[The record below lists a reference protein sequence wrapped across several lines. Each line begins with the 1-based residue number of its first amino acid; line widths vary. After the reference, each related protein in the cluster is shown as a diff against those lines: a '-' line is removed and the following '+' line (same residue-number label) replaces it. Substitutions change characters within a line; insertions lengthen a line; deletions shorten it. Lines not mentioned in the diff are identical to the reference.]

1 LAEIHE
7 LSCGLKKK
15 KKMERKKSR
24 ERKGEK
30 GISAHPVAVRIR

>member
-1 LAEIHE
+1 LAKIHE

-15 KKMERKKSR
+15 NMERKKSR

-30 GISAHPVAVRIR
+30 GILAHPVAVRIR